1 MAHVWGNQW
10 IGDPHTSDVHI
21 RWLRLKIKDDPDQPR
36 YIKTAHGLSHR
47 YSGLKEKGVVE
58 FTAVGATNFLLRP

>member
-47 YSGLKEKGVVE
+47 YSGLKE
-58 FTAVGATNFLLRP
+58 